1 MERGPLDCVL
11 SDPCAAGEHYCEENA
26 YCINH
31 IPGEFYCECPIG
43 MFGNGRQCAADD
55 DLDGIPNTLLTIGC
69 DNPPCP
75 LVCI

>member
-1 MERGPLDCVL
+1 
-11 SDPCAAGEHYCEENA
+11 
-26 YCINH
+26 
-31 IPGEFYCECPIG
+31 

-75 LVCI
+75 LVSHMTVTSCHMILMRLKESVDVCKINAAVQV